1 MQLGKWKNDLLEV
14 HFKDGASYRVRID
27 GKRLG
32 VFGTGTKI
40 RWISGLKVEQVIVAD
55 PEKRRIFEKY
65 PGINFDPNDVSM
77 ITNLATG
84 ETITNRDEGMA

>member
-1 MQLGKWKNDLLEV
+1 M
-14 HFKDGASYRVRID
+14 SID
-27 GKRLG
+27 EKRLG
-32 VFGTGTKI
+32 IFSETGTKN
-40 RWISGLKVEQVIVAD
+40 RWISGIKVEQVIVAD

-84 ETITNRDEGMA
+84 ETITNRDEGID